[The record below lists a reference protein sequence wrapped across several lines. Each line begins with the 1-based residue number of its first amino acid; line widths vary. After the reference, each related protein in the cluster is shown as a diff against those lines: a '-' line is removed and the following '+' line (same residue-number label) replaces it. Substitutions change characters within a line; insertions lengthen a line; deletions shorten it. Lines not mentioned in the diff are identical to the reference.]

1 MLNITIDGP
10 AGAGKSTVAKLL
22 AKQLNIIYLDTG
34 AMYRAIAL
42 KAIEQGVDVSDTDAL
57 SVLLEDTDIDISY
70 VDEQQHVLLDGRDVT
85 DIIRTP
91 EVSDGASKVAV
102 IPAVRLKLVELQRR
116 IARMH
121 DVVMDG
127 RDIGTFVLPNADVK
141 FYLTASI
148 EERARRRLE
157 EMRARG
163 YEHSLDDVK
172 DDIKARDK
180 NDSER
185 EFAPLRKADDAIL
198 IDSTDK
204 TVDEVVEEML
214 SFIQAASIKGQA

>member
-1 MLNITIDGP
+1 MLNIAIDGP

-34 AMYRAIAL
+34 AMYRAVAL

-91 EVSDGASKVAV
+91 EVSDGASKVAA

-127 RDIGTFVLPNADVK
+127 RDIGTFVLPNASVK

-157 EMRARG
+157 EMRAKG

-180 NDSER
+180 NDFER

-214 SFIQAASIKGQA
+214 SFIQAANVKRKI

>member
-1 MLNITIDGP
+1 MLNIAIDGP

-148 EERARRRLE
+148 EERAKRRLE

-163 YEHSLDDVK
+163 YGHSLDDVI
-172 DDIKARDK
+172 DDIRARDK

-214 SFIQAASIKGQA
+214 SFIRTASTKGKA

>member
-1 MLNITIDGP
+1 MLNIAIDGP

-34 AMYRAIAL
+34 AMYRAVAL
-42 KAIEQGVDVSDTDAL
+42 KAIEQGVDMSDTDAL
-57 SVLLEDTDIDISY
+57 SVLLERTDIDISY

-85 DIIRTP
+85 HIIRTP
-91 EVSDGASKVAV
+91 EVSDGASKVAA

-127 RDIGTFVLPNADVK
+127 RDIGTFVLPNANVK

-157 EMRARG
+157 EMRAKG

-172 DDIKARDK
+172 DDIRARDK

-214 SFIQAASIKGQA
+214 SFIRTAKIKMKV

>member
-1 MLNITIDGP
+1 MLNIAIDGP

-163 YEHSLDDVK
+163 YEHSLDDVR
-172 DDIKARDK
+172 DDIRARDK

-214 SFIQAASIKGQA
+214 SFIRTASTKGKA

>member
-1 MLNITIDGP
+1 MLNIAIDGP

-172 DDIKARDK
+172 DDIRARDK

-214 SFIQAASIKGQA
+214 SFIRTASTKGKA

>member
-1 MLNITIDGP
+1 MLNIAIDGP

-22 AKQLNIIYLDTG
+22 AKQLNVIYLDTG
-34 AMYRAIAL
+34 AMYRAVAL
-42 KAIEQGVDVSDTDAL
+42 KAIEQGMDVSDTDAL

-70 VDEQQHVLLDGRDVT
+70 VDEQQHVLLDGHDVT

-91 EVSDGASKVAV
+91 EVSDGASKVAA

-157 EMRARG
+157 EMCAKG

-214 SFIQAASIKGQA
+214 SFIRTASIKGKA

>member
-1 MLNITIDGP
+1 MLNIAIDGP

-214 SFIQAASIKGQA
+214 SFIRTASTKGKA

>member
-1 MLNITIDGP
+1 MLNIAIDGP

>member
-1 MLNITIDGP
+1 MLNIAIDGP

-91 EVSDGASKVAV
+91 QISDGASKVAA

-148 EERARRRLE
+148 EERAKRRLE
-157 EMRARG
+157 EMRAKG

-172 DDIKARDK
+172 DDIRARDK

-214 SFIQAASIKGQA
+214 PFIRIASIKGKT

>member
-1 MLNITIDGP
+1 MLNIAIDGP

-172 DDIKARDK
+172 DDIRARDK

-214 SFIQAASIKGQA
+214 SFIRTASIKGKA